1 MLKAIFLFLLFI
13 WVGGLLMRWIL
24 PFILMRW
31 MRRFQDQI
39 QRQAGLRPKES
50 QRKDQASP
58 TPIKGDYIDYEEIP

>member
-39 QRQAGLRPKES
+39 QRQAGSRPQKPKG
-50 QRKDQASP
+50 KDQASP
-58 TPIKGDYIDYEEIP
+58 TPMKGDYIDYEEIP

>member
-1 MLKAIFLFLLFI
+1 MLFI

-39 QRQAGLRPKES
+39 QRQAGSRPQKP
-50 QRKDQASP
+50 QGKDQASP

>member
-1 MLKAIFLFLLFI
+1 
-13 WVGGLLMRWIL
+13 MRWIL

-31 MRRFQDQI
+31 MRRFQEQI
-39 QRQAGLRPKES
+39 QRQAGSRPKEP

>member
-31 MRRFQDQI
+31 MRRFQEQI
-39 QRQAGLRPKES
+39 QRQAGSRPKEP
-50 QRKDQASP
+50 QRQDKASP

>member
-13 WVGGLLMRWIL
+13 WVGGLFMRWIL

-31 MRRFQDQI
+31 MRRFQEQI
-39 QRQAGLRPKES
+39 QRQARSRPKEP
-50 QRKDQASP
+50 QRKEQTSP